1 MAWKIKEKRK
11 KSEKVQSVF
20 KKALRNLITPEILI
34 YLQNNLL
41 YRFVEMQIAAAVKS
55 VGVLL
60 VYANDE

>member
-1 MAWKIKEKRK
+1 MAWKIKEKRN

-34 YLQNNLL
+34 YLRNNLL